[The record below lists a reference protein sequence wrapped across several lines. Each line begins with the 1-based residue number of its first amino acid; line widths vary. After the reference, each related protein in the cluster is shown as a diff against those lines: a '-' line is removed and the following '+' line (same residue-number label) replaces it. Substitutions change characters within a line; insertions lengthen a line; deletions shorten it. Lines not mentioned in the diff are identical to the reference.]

1 MYVYDEYDQRI
12 IEDRVKQFRDQTRR
26 YLAGELSE
34 EEFRPLRL
42 QNGLYVQR
50 FAPMLRVAVPYG
62 QLTSRQTRMMAKIA
76 RDFDKGYAHISTRQ
90 NVQFNWPALEDV
102 PDILAELA
110 TVQMH
115 AIQTSGNCLRNV
127 TTDQFAGVAA
137 DELIDPRPWCEIV
150 RQWTTFHP
158 EFAYLPRKFKIAITG
173 APNDRAAVK
182 FHDIGLMA
190 SAKGYSLFVDSRF
203 ETPVLDMLAD
213 LHAGKIEAAVLW
225 GPLAG
230 PIIKQKYSEM
240 QLTLLLIEALPPR
253 MFFRITMG
261 VRQGERV
268 WKRKLNAL
276 IRRNQPEIDQI
287 LREAGVPLVTDMG
300 TGLKPINP

>member
-1 MYVYDEYDQRI
+1 MLRPKFGAFIFAWLVALNSVGADAQTSDLVSKSALRVCADPANPPMSDKDGSGFENKIAQFFAQKLNLPLEYTWYPMSTGFIRNTLSAFKCDLVIGYTQGH
-12 IEDRVKQFRDQTRR
+12 ERVLNTNHYMVSAYALVVPSK
-26 YLAGELSE
+26 GPLSE
-34 EEFRPLRL
+34 VTTL
-42 QNGLYVQR
+42 
-50 FAPMLRVAVPYG
+50 
-62 QLTSRQTRMMAKIA
+62 S
-76 RDFDKGYAHISTRQ
+76 D
-90 NVQFNWPALEDV
+90 PALHQRRIRV
-102 PDILAELA
+102 IAGSPP
-110 TVQMH
+110 
-115 AIQTSGNCLRNV
+115 V
-127 TTDQFAGVAA
+127 THMA
-137 DELIDPRPWCEIV
+137 R
-150 RQWTTFHP
+150 H
-158 EFAYLPRKFKIAITG
+158 
-173 APNDRAAVK
+173 
-182 FHDIGLMA
+182 GLMA